1 MSIQHF
7 VPAIWQ
13 NALEESVRQK
23 QVIANR
29 VRIIGEE
36 FISAFGDQ
44 VLIHDLDKMHV
55 KPYLPDDT
63 EGAPVVL
70 TVEHGTYFNVFV
82 PDVDR
87 SQRENY
93 ESIKKH
99 LENSAERIAIE
110 SDHYL
115 VQKLCEKAGTRISM
129 NRPTN
134 ADQICDFIIKFFAE
148 VVNKAGK
155 DIDISVCIPAEFEA
169 CLVHDPR
176 FSIKQVGE
184 ETRAYCCGIQITGSW
199 DLPDKALAIDNT
211 TVAYAGKVA
220 RLTAYC
226 PEKGFFD
233 GVKGLYLFGANVI
246 EPEKVCVCEF
256 I

>member
-29 VRIIGEE
+29 VRSIGADL
-36 FISAFGDQ
+36 ISNFGDQ
-44 VLIHDLDKMHV
+44 VLVHSLDKIHV
-55 KPYLPDDT
+55 KPYPPDDT
-63 EGAPVVL
+63 DDHSVVL
-70 TVEHGTYFNVFV
+70 TVDHGAYFNFFV

-93 ESIKKH
+93 GSIKKH
-99 LENSAERIAIE
+99 LENSAERLAIE
-110 SDHYL
+110 GDHYL
-115 VQKLCEKAGTRISM
+115 VQKLCEKAGTKITM

-169 CLVHDPR
+169 CLVHDSR
-176 FSIKQVGE
+176 FSIKNIGNE
-184 ETRAYCCGIQITGSW
+184 SLAYCCGIQITGSW
-199 DLPDKALAIDNT
+199 DLTDKALAIDNK

-226 PEKGFFD
+226 PEKGFSD
-233 GVKGLYLFGANVI
+233 GVKGLYLFGADVI
-246 EPEKVCVCEF
+246 EPKKVCVCEF